1 MVDTAITY
9 TSSSANSVANKKK
22 ESQKMANL
30 AQNAR
35 FLTFD
40 LHMLSKSC
48 SNLLQTGITGKM
60 IDIAI
65 SYTSSNTY
73 TASYR

>member
-1 MVDTAITY
+1 MVDTAIIY
-9 TSSSANSVANKKK
+9 TSSSANSVAKTKKK
-22 ESQKMANL
+22 SQEMANL

-48 SNLLQTGITGKM
+48 SDLLQTGITGKM
-60 IDIAI
+60 IDIVI
-65 SYTSSNTY
+65 SYTSFNTY
-73 TASYR
+73 TASLR

>member
-1 MVDTAITY
+1 MVKTAIIY
-9 TSSSANSVANKKK
+9 PSSSKTYVAYTVK
-22 ESQKMANL
+22 ERTEKGEFCLNCP
-30 AQNAR
+30 

-48 SNLLQTGITGKM
+48 SVLLQTGITGKM
-60 IDIAI
+60 IDIVI
-65 SYTSSNTY
+65 SYTSSNIY